1 MGLKRDFSSGSLIV
15 VTDSHHEVHEG
26 DHYNLSYSVADI
38 GVMATPADVI
48 SLSFTTPNTTKLLH
62 MIISA
67 ICSSGAQ
74 LQFIEGKTGGGATPT
89 GVIASNNSH
98 RGSSNTSTILD
109 VAGGNVGSVSYDATV
124 FTGGTSLVDEYIG
137 ADGLGN
143 SFAAGDSRSE
153 QEWVL
158 AANTLYQVSLT
169 EAGNVPATLQLAWYE
184 HISRV
189 PL

>member
-1 MGLKRDFSSGSLIV
+1 MGLKKDFNTGGL
-15 VTDSHHEVHEG
+15 VTIDDSHHKVHEG

-38 GVMATPADVI
+38 GAMATPEDVI

-62 MIISA
+62 LIISA

-74 LQFIEGKTGGGATPT
+74 LQFIEGKTGGGTGPT

-109 VAGGNVGSVSYDATV
+109 VAGGNAGSMSYDATV

-137 ADGLGN
+137 ADGQGN
-143 SFAAGDSRSE
+143 SFAAGTSRSE
-153 QEWVL
+153 QEWLL

-169 EAGNVPATLQLAWYE
+169 ETGNVPATLQLAWYE